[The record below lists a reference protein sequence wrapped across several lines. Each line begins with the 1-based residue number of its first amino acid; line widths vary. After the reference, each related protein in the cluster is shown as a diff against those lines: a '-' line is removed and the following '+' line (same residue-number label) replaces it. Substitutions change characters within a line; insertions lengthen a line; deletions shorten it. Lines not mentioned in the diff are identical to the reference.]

1 MAEAVKIFPFLGT
14 LPSQVLRDEISIKL
28 DQLFDNLK
36 KLTLEKKDPRKAA
49 KTTSADLFSSLRPTL
64 RVGTNW
70 KTLILLFW
78 KCETTSIVNFF

>member
-1 MAEAVKIFPFLGT
+1 MAEVEKIFPFLGT

-36 KLTLEKKDPRKAA
+36 KLTLEKKDPWKAA

-64 RVGTNW
+64 REQIG
-70 KTLILLFW
+70 KHLFFCSGSV
-78 KCETTSIVNFF
+78 KQHLQ